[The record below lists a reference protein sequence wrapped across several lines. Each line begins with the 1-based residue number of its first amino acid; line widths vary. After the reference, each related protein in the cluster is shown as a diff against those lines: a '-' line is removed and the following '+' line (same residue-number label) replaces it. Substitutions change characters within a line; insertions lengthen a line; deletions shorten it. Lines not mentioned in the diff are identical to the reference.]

1 MCVARAAGWI
11 ENGDAFDERTLATV
25 RTQVGA
31 GAVMDRLIGPVMLAG
46 TAGFDGRWRTYLGIG
61 RIFR

>member
-1 MCVARAAGWI
+1 
-11 ENGDAFDERTLATV
+11 
-25 RTQVGA
+25 
-31 GAVMDRLIGPVMLAG
+31 MDTLIGPVMLAG